1 MLSLAFTLIKL
12 AIQTGSC
19 KALRLE
25 GCSVHVLPKSFVV
38 ATARLPP
45 RLSRI
50 FSINTPG
57 STSATCA
64 SVVFVRAKLCR
75 CHVFPRSLLY
85 IMPALGTRVAS
96 INWIGKTKVP
106 SCIVMPRPGPCNR
119 KYQDGSF
126 TWEVI
131 LIGSLHVLPS
141 SSLFT
146 SISWAV
152 SSGVIPG
159 MEFHQARSLPIP
171 CVHAATTQI
180 VLVFSSTKIDGS
192 PTPFCPW
199 GRPSVCLKVMATR
212 IGSQVCPLSVLRLTP
227 ISIFSCR
234 STLLL

>member
-1 MLSLAFTLIKL
+1 MGIVLGVLFGKINISFSDSLSFSPGLTGGVLMVALVLSAIGMFGLEKSKRSLPVMLSLAFTLIKL

-96 INWIGKTKVP
+96 INWMGKTKVGGGMEIIM
-106 SCIVMPRPGPCNR
+106 SKTKGRV
-119 KYQDGSF
+119 
-126 TWEVI
+126 T
-131 LIGSLHVLPS
+131 LPS
-141 SSLFT
+141 ESNFLNETKEMLDRWGADALRDSDGTKLD
-146 SISWAV
+146 
-152 SSGVIPG
+152 
-159 MEFHQARSLPIP
+159 
-171 CVHAATTQI
+171 AATKALDAKIYTT
-180 VLVFSSTKIDGS
+180 FSGY
-192 PTPFCPW
+192 
-199 GRPSVCLKVMATR
+199 
-212 IGSQVCPLSVLRLTP
+212 
-227 ISIFSCR
+227 
-234 STLLL
+234 